1 MLVYRISL
9 ARFGNNLLASGRAAR
24 WSPNDVKM
32 IYTASS
38 RSLAC
43 LENVVHRNRAG
54 LTDIFNIMTIS
65 CPEDLKIKTI
75 PVSSL
80 SDNWADYDQMYL
92 TQRMGE
98 IWIRENSSAILEV
111 PSSAILEVP
120 SSIVEGEVNYL
131 LNPEHADFKKITIIK
146 TQPFVFDK
154 RIKE

>member
-24 WSPNDVKM
+24 WNPNDVKM

-54 LTDIFNIMTIS
+54 LTDIFNIMIIA

-75 PVSSL
+75 SVSSL

-98 IWIRENSSAILEV
+98 IWIKEN
-111 PSSAILEVP
+111 SSAILEVP

>member
-24 WSPNDVKM
+24 WNPNDVKM

-54 LTDIFNIMTIS
+54 LTDIFNIMTIA

-75 PVSSL
+75 PVSGL
-80 SDNWADYDQMYL
+80 PDNWADYDQMYL

-98 IWIRENSSAILEV
+98 TWIRGN
-111 PSSAILEVP
+111 SSAILEVP

-146 TQPFVFDK
+146 TQLFVFDK
-154 RIKE
+154 RIKG